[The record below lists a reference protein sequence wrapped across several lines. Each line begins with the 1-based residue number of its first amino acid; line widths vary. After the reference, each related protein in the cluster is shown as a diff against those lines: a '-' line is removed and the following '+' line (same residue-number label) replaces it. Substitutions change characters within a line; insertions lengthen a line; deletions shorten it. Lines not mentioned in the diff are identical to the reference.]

1 MSTASTSKSTIYPEF
16 EKPSSPKN
24 DEILRDWLDTETI
37 VNSTPD
43 PSPVT
48 TLSDLADVG
57 PEKDGYRTMPHSLR
71 RVLTPP
77 QEDGEHATRQRSVL
91 FESPLSPPSSP
102 TSPASPYFRQK
113 WLPAQDHP
121 ANSGLSRAR
130 QSVSSI
136 GSCSTVHTR
145 SAPVKSILT
154 RHDSGISMATA
165 KTRRTKRRSPPSVK
179 FVDPPT
185 VHYDCVRY
193 SSSSYSPPLSAS
205 SSGRQKVKPAEW
217 FIKWWRRKP
226 NPPPR
231 PTISGPYR
239 LSQAAS
245 LAESRARSR
254 KPEPG
259 KLKRLWLRVTNAMGW
274 HEVPSAGRE

>member
-1 MSTASTSKSTIYPEF
+1 MSTPGPT
-16 EKPSSPKN
+16 
-24 DEILRDWLDTETI
+24 DVHRQ
-37 VNSTPD
+37 
-43 PSPVT
+43 
-48 TLSDLADVG
+48 DVG
-57 PEKDGYRTMPHSLR
+57 PQIDEYRTMSHNLR
-71 RVLTPP
+71 RILTPP
-77 QEDGEHATRQRSVL
+77 QEDDEHATRQRSVL
-91 FESPLSPPSSP
+91 FESSLSPPSSP

-121 ANSGLSRAR
+121 AASGLSHAR
-130 QSVSSI
+130 LSVSSI
-136 GSCSTVHTR
+136 GSCSTVQTR

-165 KTRRTKRRSPPSVK
+165 KTRRTKKRSSPSVK
-179 FVDPPT
+179 FVDHPT

-193 SSSSYSPPLSAS
+193 SSSSYSPPLPAS
-205 SSGRQKVKPAEW
+205 SPDQQKLKAADW

-226 NPPPR
+226 SPPPR

-245 LAESRARSR
+245 LADARARSR

-259 KLKRLWLRVTNAMGW
+259 KLKRLWLRVTNAIG
-274 HEVPSAGRE
+274 

>member
-1 MSTASTSKSTIYPEF
+1 MSTPGPT
-16 EKPSSPKN
+16 
-24 DEILRDWLDTETI
+24 DVHRQ
-37 VNSTPD
+37 
-43 PSPVT
+43 
-48 TLSDLADVG
+48 DVG
-57 PEKDGYRTMPHSLR
+57 PQIDEYHTMPHSLR

-77 QEDGEHATRQRSVL
+77 QEDDEHATRQRSVL
-91 FESPLSPPSSP
+91 FESSLFPPSSP

-113 WLPAQDHP
+113 WLPAQDQP
-121 ANSGLSRAR
+121 AASGLSRSR

-136 GSCSTVHTR
+136 GSCSTVQTR

-165 KTRRTKRRSPPSVK
+165 KTRRTKKRSPPSVK

-193 SSSSYSPPLSAS
+193 SSSSCSPPLPTS
-205 SSGRQKVKPAEW
+205 SPGQQKLNPAEW

-226 NPPPR
+226 SPPPR

-245 LAESRARSR
+245 LADSRARSR

-259 KLKRLWLRVTNAMGW
+259 KLKRLWLRVTNAIG
-274 HEVPSAGRE
+274 

>member
-1 MSTASTSKSTIYPEF
+1 MSTASTSKPTIYPEF
-16 EKPSSPKN
+16 EKPASPKN

-43 PSPVT
+43 SSPVT

-57 PEKDGYRTMPHSLR
+57 PQIDEYHTMPHSLR

-77 QEDGEHATRQRSVL
+77 QEDDEHATRQRSVL
-91 FESPLSPPSSP
+91 FESSLFPPSSP
-102 TSPASPYFRQK
+102 TSPASPCFRQK
-113 WLPAQDHP
+113 WLPAQDQP
-121 ANSGLSRAR
+121 AASGLSRAR

-136 GSCSTVHTR
+136 GSCSTVQTR

-165 KTRRTKRRSPPSVK
+165 KTRRTKKRSPPSVK

-185 VHYDCVRY
+185 VHYDC
-193 SSSSYSPPLSAS
+193 
-205 SSGRQKVKPAEW
+205 PAEW

-226 NPPPR
+226 SPPPR

-245 LAESRARSR
+245 LTDSRARSR

-259 KLKRLWLRVTNAMGW
+259 KLKRLWLRVTNAIGATRA
-274 HEVPSAGRE
+274 SSL